1 MCIHIGR
8 ICVIL
13 FSIYDLQ
20 STVFFLFLFKTKKQ
34 YFFETTQTYRLKKLQ
49 TISVSVYIVCIEFT
63 NIIQMKIVNVWSV
76 LFFLSDFLDFSV
88 FMCVF
93 NNLLFYLLKNMF
105 YVAVLSELCL
115 KYIQELVGLGGK
127 VKMNEI
133 RMRVVAVVCCCCC
146 KSKCECRI

>member
-1 MCIHIGR
+1 
-8 ICVIL
+8 
-13 FSIYDLQ
+13 
-20 STVFFLFLFKTKKQ
+20 
-34 YFFETTQTYRLKKLQ
+34 
-49 TISVSVYIVCIEFT
+49 
-63 NIIQMKIVNVWSV
+63 MKIVNVWSV

-133 RMRVVAVVCCCCC
+133 RMRVVAVVVVRA
-146 KSKCECRI
+146 SVSVVYNVGNIFRNIYLILYFN